1 MKLQKTISTMAITS
15 ILSLSLGGMIYAAD
29 KPFTDLE
36 STPGKDKIITLQQQ
50 GIIQGVTTTEFQP
63 SAILTNAQAIQLI
76 SKGLQLNLD
85 TMKFSKMPQ
94 ASDNFTQI
102 KDDAWYAEA
111 FVNAFYNNID
121 IPKDIDPTRPMT
133 KEQFTYHLLQGVEK
147 VGNLPMIKLVPATI
161 SDENEITPMYQG
173 AIQRSLTWNI
183 NTLPGDE
190 SFHPQSEITRSDA
203 AIMVFNALEFL
214 KQHVSTTY

>member
-29 KPFTDLE
+29 NPFTDLG
-36 STPGKDKIITLQQQ
+36 SIPGKDKIIALQEQ
-50 GIIQGVTTTEFQP
+50 GIIQGVTSTEFQP
-63 SAILTNAQAIQLI
+63 SAKLTNAQAIQLI

-102 KDDAWYAEA
+102 KDDAWYAES
-111 FVNAFYNNID
+111 FMNAFYNNID
-121 IPKDIDPTRPMT
+121 IPKDIDPTKPMT

-147 VGNLPMIKLVPATI
+147 VGNLPMIKLVPVTI

-183 NTLPGDE
+183 NTLHGDE
-190 SFHPQSEITRSDA
+190 SFYPQSEITRSDA